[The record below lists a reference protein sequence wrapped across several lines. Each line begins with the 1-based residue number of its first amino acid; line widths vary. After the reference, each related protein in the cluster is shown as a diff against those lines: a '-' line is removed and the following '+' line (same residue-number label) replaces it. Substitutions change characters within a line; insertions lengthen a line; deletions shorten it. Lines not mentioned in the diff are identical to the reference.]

1 MVASQRRSQ
10 GYSRRVV
17 QKRTPIDG
25 EMGGTQTVT
34 ETDYRPQPR
43 RSSGSQRVSQ
53 GRSYGPTQVGEKTG
67 NSVAVLEAEFFGCI
81 FLIFLTAF
89 TDKNASY
96 GSKILAVMKRG
107 TLATVLFFVLALFSA
122 SGPNA
127 AKVSKA
133 LGALVLAGIFLG
145 TAGQGTISVLDSFFK
160 ADWVT
165 GDTTQ
170 GSSSGDAG
178 AGQQQTPSGS
188 GSESF
193 QQRVEGALAKINDIL
208 NLPGLGF
215 IK

>member
-1 MVASQRRSQ
+1 MASQRRSQ

-43 RSSGSQRVSQ
+43 GSQRVSQ
-53 GRSYGPTQVGEKTG
+53 GRSYGPTQVGEKAG

-127 AKVSKA
+127 AKVAKA